1 MHYACRYHIFKA
13 SVGEKPP
20 CTKTFKMELRLEIS
34 MIIKINAQSRYLLD
48 KLLPLWGGNENDL
61 ILAEKLREESTN
73 DEENATLLNEA
84 GKLTKI

>member
-1 MHYACRYHIFKA
+1 
-13 SVGEKPP
+13 
-20 CTKTFKMELRLEIS
+20 